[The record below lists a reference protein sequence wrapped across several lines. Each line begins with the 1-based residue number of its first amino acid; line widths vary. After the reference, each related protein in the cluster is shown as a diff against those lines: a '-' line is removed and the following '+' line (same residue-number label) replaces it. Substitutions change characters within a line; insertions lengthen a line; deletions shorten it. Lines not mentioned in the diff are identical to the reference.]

1 MIKEIT
7 KAQVGTFGEKYC
19 AKYLKRNRFKIYK
32 MNAKIGHLETD
43 IIAYNK
49 DFLLFVEVKT
59 RRTNKVN
66 YGTPASAVNYK
77 KRTNLLKFSYAFSS
91 YLPNKLKDKNIR
103 LDVCEIWVTGD
114 KKLKVCDFNYIENAI
129 MG

>member
-19 AKYLKRNRFKIYK
+19 AKYLKRNRFKIYE

-66 YGTPASAVNYK
+66 YGTPASAVDYK
-77 KRTNLLKFSYAFSS
+77 KRTNLLKFAFAFCS